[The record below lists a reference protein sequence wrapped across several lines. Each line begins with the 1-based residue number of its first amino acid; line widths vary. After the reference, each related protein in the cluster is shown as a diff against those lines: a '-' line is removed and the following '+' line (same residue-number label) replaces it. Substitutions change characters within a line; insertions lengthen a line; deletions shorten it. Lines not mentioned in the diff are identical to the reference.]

1 MRWGGPLD
9 TRNMRGFV
17 SLAPD
22 AAALCGEDHIPPAL
36 FLRVK
41 QELAE
46 KSQGRTM
53 TACGVRVCSG
63 PDLFCFGRLYDY
75 LCEKRFVP
83 PPY

>member
-17 SLAPD
+17 LLAPD
-22 AAALCGEDHIPPAL
+22 AADLCDENHIPPAL
-36 FLRVK
+36 FLRVE

-46 KSQGRTM
+46 RSQRSTM

-63 PDLFCFGRLYDY
+63 LKLFCSGRLYDY
-75 LCEKRFVP
+75 LCEKRVVP